1 MIKQISVF
9 VENKPGH
16 LVEIA
21 SALAETGID
30 IRALSLAD
38 TANYGILR
46 LIVAKPD
53 LAYQVLRE
61 RGLTVSLTD
70 VLAVGVDDRP
80 GGMVRALSVL
90 AEKKISVE
98 YMYAF
103 IGDAEDCAKVIL
115 RLDDNEAGAAALGE
129 AGVRILRPEELYQL

>member
-1 MIKQISVF
+1 MIKQVSVF

-21 SALAETGID
+21 SALAEAGID

-38 TANYGILR
+38 TTNYGILR
-46 LIVAKPD
+46 LIVAEPD
-53 LAYQVLRE
+53 TAYRVLRDK
-61 RGLTVSLTD
+61 GLTVSLTD

-80 GGMVRALSVL
+80 GGMVRALTVL
-90 AEKKISVE
+90 AQKQISVE

-103 IGDAEDCAKVIL
+103 IGGTEDGAKVIL
-115 RLDDNEAGAAALGE
+115 RLGDNEAGAAVLQE
-129 AGVRILRPEELYQL
+129 AGVRILKPEELYRL

>member
-1 MIKQISVF
+1 MIKQVSVF

-21 SALAETGID
+21 SALAEAGID

-38 TANYGILR
+38 TTNYGILR
-46 LIVAKPD
+46 LIVAEPD
-53 LAYQVLRE
+53 TAYRVLRDK
-61 RGLTVSLTD
+61 GLTVSLTD

-80 GGMVRALSVL
+80 GGMVQVLTVL
-90 AEKKISVE
+90 AQKQISVE

-103 IGDAEDCAKVIL
+103 IGGTEDGAKVIL
-115 RLDDNEAGAAALGE
+115 RLGDNEAGAAVLQE
-129 AGVRILRPEELYQL
+129 AGVRILKPEELYRL

>member
-21 SALAETGID
+21 SALAGAGID

-46 LIVAKPD
+46 LIVKEPD
-53 LAYQVLRE
+53 QAYQVLRE

-90 AEKKISVE
+90 AEKQISVE
-98 YMYAF
+98 YVYAF
-103 IGDAEDCAKVIL
+103 IGGTEDWAKVIL
-115 RLDDNEAGAAALGE
+115 RLDDNEAGAAALRE
-129 AGVRILRPEELYQL
+129 AGVRILQPEELYRL

>member
-1 MIKQISVF
+1 MIKQVSVF

-21 SALAETGID
+21 SALADAGID

-38 TANYGILR
+38 TTNYGILR
-46 LIVAKPD
+46 LIVAEPD
-53 LAYQVLRE
+53 TAWRVLRE
-61 RGLTVSLTD
+61 KGLTVSLTD

-80 GGMVRALSVL
+80 GGMVRALAVL
-90 AEKKISVE
+90 AEKQISVE

-103 IGDAEDCAKVIL
+103 IGGTEDGAKVIL
-115 RLDDNEAGAAALGE
+115 RLDNNEAGAAALQE
-129 AGVRILRPEELYQL
+129 AGIRILQPEELYQL

>member
-1 MIKQISVF
+1 MIKQVSVF

-21 SALAETGID
+21 SALAEAGID

-38 TANYGILR
+38 TTNYGLLR
-46 LIVAKPD
+46 LIVAEPD
-53 LAYQVLRE
+53 TAYRVLHD

-80 GGMVRALSVL
+80 GGMVKALSVL
-90 AEKKISVE
+90 AEKQIS
-98 YMYAF
+98 
-103 IGDAEDCAKVIL
+103 
-115 RLDDNEAGAAALGE
+115 
-129 AGVRILRPEELYQL
+129 